1 VTESEIVNDVNP
13 VQNTNAKSPIDVTE
27 LGIVNDVTRLQP
39 LKEEL
44 PMAVTGL
51 PLKSAGMVIAPLRP
65 VPIVV
70 APPSK
75 PVPIDALFPI
85 NVKFHVILPTVNVY
99 TVDIV
104 I

>member
-1 VTESEIVNDVNP
+1 
-13 VQNTNAKSPIDVTE
+13 
-27 LGIVNDVTRLQP
+27 
-39 LKEEL
+39 
-44 PMAVTGL
+44 MAVTGL
-51 PLKSAGMVIAPLRP
+51 PLKSAGMVIAPLRD

-70 APPSK
+70 ALPLVVA

-85 NVKFHVILPTVNVY
+85 NVYLHVIAPTWNVY